1 MEVTMIVL
9 KLQSALKA
17 ALEACRHLG
26 SDAFGRGDY
35 ELVDRVKGWAQ
46 RLTELYAEVERL
58 HPEVTGRPGGDERTP
73 PLRRRVHGGLDARRD
88 FRRPILEALVELG
101 GRAPASEVLARVYQ
115 KIKDRLPE
123 VDRRLT
129 DSGAPRWHKK
139 ANWCRYHL
147 VRQGLL
153 KADSPRGIWEISDL
167 GRAWLREHPHDEPA
181 RPDESS
187 GTEGKDKGVR
197 RAAVE
202 ILKAME
208 ETAARPEVLQAL
220 LERLREGDECSVE
233 NPLE

>member
-1 MEVTMIVL
+1 VTLL

-26 SDAFGRGDY
+26 ADAFGRGDY

-101 GRAPASEVLARVYQ
+101 GKAPASEVLARVYQ

-123 VDRRLT
+123 VDRKLT

-167 GRAWLREHPHDEPA
+167 GRAWLREHPDDKEEP
-181 RPDESS
+181 
-187 GTEGKDKGVR
+187 
-197 RAAVE
+197 
-202 ILKAME
+202 
-208 ETAARPEVLQAL
+208 
-220 LERLREGDECSVE
+220 
-233 NPLE
+233 